1 VTDSRVW
8 LLTTTA
14 VAPSSVEAIFFLNVS
29 QVFLHLQLLKFSLR
43 P

>member
-8 LLTTTA
+8 LLTTTV
-14 VAPSSVEAIFFLNVS
+14 VAPSTVEAFFFLNVS
-29 QVFLHLQLLKFSLR
+29 QVFLHLQLLEFSLG